1 MAIATIETAARAAKR
16 EHMLQYRAPQDQ
28 KESAEKKAT
37 RAMWVKRAIKAS
49 RGNAESPEKAPLLPW
64 PKARH

>member
-1 MAIATIETAARAAKR
+1 MKRVNRGRKDPQAKR
-16 EHMLQYRAPQDQ
+16 GS
-28 KESAEKKAT
+28 KEKKAT